1 MMINQNIMPILI
13 GAGILA
19 GFVVGFI
26 IGVLAIGKDR

>member
-1 MMINQNIMPILI
+1 MINQNIMPILI